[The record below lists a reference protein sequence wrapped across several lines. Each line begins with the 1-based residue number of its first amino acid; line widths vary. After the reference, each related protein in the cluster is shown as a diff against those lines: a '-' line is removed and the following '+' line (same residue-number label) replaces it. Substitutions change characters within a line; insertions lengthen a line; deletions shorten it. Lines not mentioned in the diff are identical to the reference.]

1 MLEKSRVVRVRGG
14 ELPYH
19 IFTYILYGADSVTKQ
34 ELQLHANSAAEC
46 SYYKNS
52 QVNNHN
58 VYSSTGKIQ
67 LSPGPAD
74 KVITIK
80 Y

>member
-19 IFTYILYGADSVTKQ
+19 IFTYILHGADSVTKQ

-46 SYYKNS
+46 PYYKNS
-52 QVNNHN
+52 QVNISCLFFYQSNTT
-58 VYSSTGKIQ
+58 VSWTR
-67 LSPGPAD
+67 
-74 KVITIK
+74 
-80 Y
+80 

>member
-19 IFTYILYGADSVTKQ
+19 IFTYILLGADSVTKQ
-34 ELQLHANSAAEC
+34 ELQLHASSAAEC

-52 QVNNHN
+52 QVNNLMFILLRVRYN
-58 VYSSTGKIQ
+58 CLLDSLTRS
-67 LSPGPAD
+67 
-74 KVITIK
+74 
-80 Y
+80 

>member
-19 IFTYILYGADSVTKQ
+19 IFTYILHGADSVTKQ

-46 SYYKNS
+46 PYYKNS
-52 QVNNHN
+52 QVNNLMFILLR
-58 VYSSTGKIQ
+58 VKYIRFLDSLTG
-67 LSPGPAD
+67 S
-74 KVITIK
+74 
-80 Y
+80 